1 VDPDTTASNLKSTR
15 VSSGRKD
22 RSVPT
27 TGIFIVIFNQ
37 MTSAAWIYNYE
48 MRDAIGSFNCFM

>member
-1 VDPDTTASNLKSTR
+1 
-15 VSSGRKD
+15 
-22 RSVPT
+22 VPT